1 MTLGDRI
8 KRRRTA
14 LRLTQQELSERA
26 QVRRVTIV
34 ELEVNRRATVNS
46 DILRRL
52 ARALGCT
59 TDYLVGLYAD
69 EDDDDPRRPRRRVLA
84 APS

>member
-14 LRLTQQELSERA
+14 LRLTQQELSGRA
-26 QVRRVTIV
+26 QVRRETIA
-34 ELEVNRRATVNS
+34 ELETNRRFTVS
-46 DILRRL
+46 SEILRRL

-59 TDYLVGLYAD
+59 TDYLVGMYDDD
-69 EDDDDPRRPRRRVLA
+69 EDEPKRRSRYALA
-84 APS
+84 ATG